1 MGGRKGF
8 SLERLCHPGGTFQGV
23 RQSRK
28 DQDGGI
34 DVPDLSEP
42 CRRGLAKESE
52 GRLGKWGASLGSPW
66 PMWLELGRAALAVG
80 SRD

>member
-28 DQDGGI
+28 DQDGGT
-34 DVPDLSEP
+34 DVPNLSEP
-42 CRRGLAKESE
+42 WRRGLAKEPE
-52 GRLGKWGASLGSPW
+52 GRLGKWGGSLGSPW
-66 PMWLELGRAALAVG
+66 PTWLGLGRAALAV
-80 SRD
+80 SQD